1 MNYIPIIALVVLL
14 HFIGAVITAVILLK
28 VAEHDPK
35 PEYPDEERCI
45 ELESFLWE
53 FVLIIYLL
61 IAIILSP
68 YWLGKLIY
76 NSIQKHKSYEDT
88 YPDM

>member
-1 MNYIPIIALVVLL
+1 MNYIPIITLVVLL

-28 VAEHDPK
+28 LAEHDPK

-61 IAIILSP
+61 LAIILSP
-68 YWLGKLIY
+68 YWLGKIIY
-76 NSIQKHKSYEDT
+76 NNIKNHKSYEDE
-88 YPDM
+88 

>member
-1 MNYIPIIALVVLL
+1 MDYIPIITLTVLL

-53 FVLIIYLL
+53 FVLVIYLL
-61 IAIILSP
+61 LAIILSP

-88 YPDM
+88 YKDM

>member
-1 MNYIPIIALVVLL
+1 MDYIPIVALAVLL
-14 HFIGAVITAVILLK
+14 HFMGAVITAVILLK

-53 FVLIIYLL
+53 FVLIIYVL
-61 IAIILSP
+61 IAIILLP
-68 YWLGKLIY
+68 YWLGKIIY
-76 NSIQKHKSYEDT
+76 NNIKNHKSYEDE
-88 YPDM
+88 

>member
-28 VAEHDPK
+28 VTEHDPK
-35 PEYPDEERCI
+35 PEYPDEGRCI

-61 IAIILSP
+61 LAIILFGLLHITEIIVFFAVISQII
-68 YWLGKLIY
+68 K
-76 NSIQKHKSYEDT
+76 
-88 YPDM
+88 

>member
-1 MNYIPIIALVVLL
+1 MNYIPIITLAVLL

-53 FVLIIYLL
+53 FVLVIYLL
-61 IAIILSP
+61 LAIILSP
-68 YWLGKLIY
+68 CWLGKIIY
-76 NSIQKHKSYEDT
+76 NNIKNHKSYEDK
-88 YPDM
+88 

>member
-1 MNYIPIIALVVLL
+1 MNYIPIITLAVLL

-35 PEYPDEERCI
+35 PEYPDEGRCI

-68 YWLGKLIY
+68 YRLGKLIY

-88 YPDM
+88 YKDM

>member
-28 VAEHDPK
+28 VTEHDPK
-35 PEYPDEERCI
+35 PEYPDEGRCI

-61 IAIILSP
+61 LAIILSP
-68 YWLGKLIY
+68 YRLGKIIY
-76 NSIQKHKSYEDT
+76 DNIKNHKSYEDK
-88 YPDM
+88 

>member
-1 MNYIPIIALVVLL
+1 MNYIPIIALGIVL
-14 HFIGAVITAVILLK
+14 HFIGAVITAAILLK
-28 VAEHDPK
+28 VTEHDPK

-61 IAIILSP
+61 LAIILSP
-68 YWLGKLIY
+68 YWLGRLLH
-76 NSIQKHKSYEDT
+76 NNIQKYKFYKDE
-88 YPDM
+88 